1 MGFGTRAGAAGFG
14 LLNQSQIG
22 RLRQNLRKIRAQIPK
37 APIQKYKKWIHG
49 LFFVIQRN
57 ELLVG
62 VYQSIKEKP
71 KRFFFKSLK
80 LELKPFFKN
89 L

>member
-71 KRFFFKSLK
+71 KRFFFQII
-80 LELKPFFKN
+80 EAGAETVF
-89 L
+89 